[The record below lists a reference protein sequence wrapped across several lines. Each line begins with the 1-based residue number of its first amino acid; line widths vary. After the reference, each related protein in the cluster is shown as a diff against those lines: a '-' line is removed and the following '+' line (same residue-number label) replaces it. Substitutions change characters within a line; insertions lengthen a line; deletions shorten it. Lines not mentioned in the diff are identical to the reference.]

1 MNWKDQLYNHEI
13 PPPEMVWGKICHD
26 LDNDSFVA
34 FKQLAHDEI
43 TPPTE
48 VWEKVCQDL
57 DNHSFITFKEHL
69 QHLEVA
75 PPAAAWNNIE
85 NILDEQQ
92 AAPVIA
98 LKTRSYKRVLSIAA
112 AAAIVGILFFTINN
126 FLSSD
131 KTTQVT
137 TAGTTVP
144 ESKKTEESKTSV
156 APPVSKTDEKQPAR
170 LIASRDLPGSK
181 KNNGRNVQA
190 VTVITE
196 TGENY
201 ESPFNTPLP
210 VLVAANQQAATDQME
225 VSTAADKRIKNLK
238 GEIRE
243 DVSLMDLPNSYFYT
257 TGPNGQSIRVSA
269 KFRNTIQYLN
279 GDSKEELL
287 DVILRESGYWKN
299 IFKEWKEK
307 VAHSSFV
314 PSAQN
319 FMDITELIK
328 LMQQNQRK

>member
-1 MNWKDQLYNHEI
+1 MNWKDQLYNHEVA
-13 PPPEMVWGKICHD
+13 PPENVWEKISHD
-26 LDNDSFVA
+26 LDNDSFVV
-34 FKQLAHDEI
+34 FKQQLAHHEI
-43 TPPTE
+43 TPPVE
-48 VWEKVCQDL
+48 VWEKLCQDL
-57 DNHSFITFKEHL
+57 DNHSFIAFKDNLLHY
-69 QHLEVA
+69 EVA
-75 PPAAAWNNIE
+75 PPADAWSNIE
-85 NILDEQQ
+85 NLLEERE

-98 LKTRSYKRVLSIAA
+98 LKPRSYKRVLSIAA
-112 AAAIVGILFFTINN
+112 AAAVVGILFFSLNN
-126 FLSSD
+126 FLSFNKPGQV
-131 KTTQVT
+131 KTAATADQQPKKAEENKVST
-137 TAGTTVP
+137 TPVIKAD
-144 ESKKTEESKTSV
+144 ESQKAS
-156 APPVSKTDEKQPAR
+156 P
-170 LIASRDLPGSK
+170 LIASSSVIGSK
-181 KNNGRNVQA
+181 KNNGRNVQP
-190 VTVITE
+190 VTTE
-196 TGENY
+196 SGDGS
-201 ESPFNTPLP
+201 ESPFNAPLP
-210 VLVAANQQAATDQME
+210 ALVAANQQAVTDQLE
-225 VSTAADKRIKNLK
+225 LSTAANKRIKNLK